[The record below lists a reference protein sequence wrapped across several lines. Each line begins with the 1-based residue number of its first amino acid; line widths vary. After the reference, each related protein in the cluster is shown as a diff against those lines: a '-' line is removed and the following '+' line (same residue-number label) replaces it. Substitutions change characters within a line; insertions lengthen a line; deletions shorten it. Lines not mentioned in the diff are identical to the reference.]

1 MLAEWTGTIIDREQ
15 LINYSASVINF
26 FFSSPYN
33 SHNEQT
39 SAASRN
45 PCELI
50 DVRTVLSSSRER
62 CEELNESEKIINLHN
77 KWALECNLD
86 FATVI
91 NEKVQISS
99 QT

>member
-26 FFSSPYN
+26 FFSS
-33 SHNEQT
+33 HNEQT

-50 DVRTVLSSSRER
+50 DVRTVLSVARASDVRS
-62 CEELNESEKIINLHN
+62 
-77 KWALECNLD
+77 
-86 FATVI
+86 
-91 NEKVQISS
+91 
-99 QT
+99 